1 MKSFRR
7 TLRVSVI
14 AVCLVAVAWGEAVG
28 REDLASV
35 VILSSG
41 DSTPYR
47 EVVEG
52 FQRYLEQHRTSDAVD
67 VYTLS
72 DGDRDQAL
80 DRIRRAPPSVLLT
93 LGSPAKTLALTEVPD
108 VPLVATMLV
117 SMKEIRGAS
126 NATGVSLE
134 FPLETSLTWLRR
146 ILPGRDSVGVL
157 YDPTLNEQT
166 VDVAET
172 LASGLH
178 LKFESEI
185 VATPRDLRSAMDQ
198 LGRRVEVIWG
208 IPDAT
213 VLSRQTAQQVLLFSF
228 RQKIPFVGLSAE
240 WVKAGALYA
249 LERDYQDLGAQ
260 AGGLAVKILR
270 GTPPRALPPQT
281 PRTVLYDINL
291 KTAQHLKVTLPAD
304 VIDGARVVIQ

>member
-1 MKSFRR
+1 MTSLRR
-7 TLRVSVI
+7 MSRVCVI
-14 AVCLVAVAWGEAVG
+14 AVALITVAWGEAVG

-41 DSTPYR
+41 NSTPYR

-52 FQRYLEQHRTSDAVD
+52 FQRYLEQHHRGALGD

-72 DGDRDQAL
+72 DGDRDKAL
-80 DRIRRAPPSVLLT
+80 DRLRRDPPSVLLT
-93 LGSPAKTLALTEVPD
+93 LGSPATNLALTEVPN
-108 VPLVATMLV
+108 VPLVAAML
-117 SMKEIRGAS
+117 MGMGAVRQAP

-146 ILPGRDSVGVL
+146 ILPDSRFVGVL

-166 VDVAET
+166 VDAAERF
-172 LASGLH
+172 ASGLQ
-178 LKFESEI
+178 LSLESEV

-198 LGRRVEVIWG
+198 LGRRADVLWG

-213 VLSRQTAQQVLLFSF
+213 VLSPQTARQVLLFSF
-228 RQKIPFVGLSAE
+228 RQKIPMVGLSAE

-249 LERDYQDLGAQ
+249 LERDYPDMGAQ

-281 PRTVLYDINL
+281 PRLVLYDINL
-291 KTAQHLKVTLPAD
+291 KTAKQLKIALPAD
-304 VIDGARVVIQ
+304 VIDGARVTIQ

>member
-1 MKSFRR
+1 M
-7 TLRVSVI
+7 
-14 AVCLVAVAWGEAVG
+14 
-28 REDLASV
+28 
-35 VILSSG
+35 
-41 DSTPYR
+41 
-47 EVVEG
+47 
-52 FQRYLEQHRTSDAVD
+52 
-67 VYTLS
+67 
-72 DGDRDQAL
+72 
-80 DRIRRAPPSVLLT
+80 
-93 LGSPAKTLALTEVPD
+93 
-108 VPLVATMLV
+108 
-117 SMKEIRGAS
+117 
-126 NATGVSLE
+126 
-134 FPLETSLTWLRR
+134 
-146 ILPGRDSVGVL
+146 GVL

-260 AGGLAVKILR
+260 AGGLAVKTLR

-291 KTAQHLKVTLPAD
+291 KTAQQLKITLPAD
-304 VIDGARVVIQ
+304 VIDGARVSIQ

>member
-1 MKSFRR
+1 
-7 TLRVSVI
+7 VI
-14 AVCLVAVAWGEAVG
+14 AVALITVAWGEAVG

-41 DSTPYR
+41 NSTPYR
-47 EVVEG
+47 EVMEG
-52 FQRYLEQHRTSDAVD
+52 FQRYLEQHHPSAVGD

-72 DGDRDQAL
+72 DGDRDKAL
-80 DRIRRAPPSVLLT
+80 DRLRRDPPSVLLT
-93 LGSPAKTLALTEVPD
+93 LGSQPANLALTEVPN
-108 VPLVATMLV
+108 VPLVAAMIV
-117 SMKEIRGAS
+117 GMAAIRQAP

-146 ILPGRDSVGVL
+146 ILPDTRSVGVL

-166 VDVAET
+166 VDAAER
-172 LASGLH
+172 LASSLH
-178 LKFESEI
+178 LSLESEV

-198 LGRRVEVIWG
+198 LGRRVDVFWG

-213 VLSRQTAQQVLLFSF
+213 VLSPQTARQVLLFSF
-228 RQKIPFVGLSAE
+228 RQQIPLVGLSAE

-249 LERDYQDLGAQ
+249 LERDYRDVGAQ

-291 KTAQHLKVTLPAD
+291 KTAQRLRSRCRRT
-304 VIDGARVVIQ
+304 